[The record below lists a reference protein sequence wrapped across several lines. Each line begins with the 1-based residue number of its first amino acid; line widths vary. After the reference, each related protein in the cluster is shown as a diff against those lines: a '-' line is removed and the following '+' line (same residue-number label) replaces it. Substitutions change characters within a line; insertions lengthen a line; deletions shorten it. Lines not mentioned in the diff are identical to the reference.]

1 MMTGFRA
8 ATAEVTRQEW
18 RDIPQDVEVIH
29 FRLPLDNHGI
39 DDDFR
44 EAPQLI
50 NLGYMTAFE
59 TLNSLKRKSKKS
71 RT

>member
-1 MMTGFRA
+1 MTGFRA

-18 RDIPQDVEVIH
+18 RDIPEGIEVIH

-44 EAPQLI
+44 EAPQLM

-59 TLNSLKRKSKKS
+59 TLNSFKRNTT
-71 RT
+71 RIMN

>member
-1 MMTGFRA
+1 MTKILYPKWFCFS
-8 ATAEVTRQEW
+8 Q
-18 RDIPQDVEVIH
+18 IY

-44 EAPQLI
+44 EAPQLM

-59 TLNSLKRKSKKS
+59 TLNSLKRKSKK
-71 RT
+71 R